1 MPSASEVR
9 EQVARESE
17 QRRRFAVP
25 AFASGILYLLSG
37 IIVSASLSGTP
48 TVGVIQGLAPAL
60 HGEANPRVSPRTPT
74 VKFVS
79 HHALTLIAGS
89 VIGALAIA
97 VLTLVLLVILD
108 ATRFRRPETWRP
120 ARPLIIAG
128 GAGVAAL
135 NLAHSVIL
143 GITSHKFAV
152 GHDFTN
158 HAVDRALLTAGG
170 VGVGLGAA
178 GLFASLALVAGMG
191 TTMVA
196 SMGVGLTARWVSF
209 LGIFAAVLFV
219 LGGAFGRVLPEIV
232 TAFWLVAM
240 GILFIGK
247 WPNGDPPA
255 WASGEA
261 RPWPT
266 GAEMRAARRG
276 EAVEPAPAAAGADIA
291 PAPAQPAGTRS
302 SRRRKRGARR

>member
-79 HHALTLIAGS
+79 HHALTLIAG
-89 VIGALAIA
+89 
-97 VLTLVLLVILD
+97 
-108 ATRFRRPETWRP
+108 
-120 ARPLIIAG
+120 
-128 GAGVAAL
+128 
-135 NLAHSVIL
+135 
-143 GITSHKFAV
+143 
-152 GHDFTN
+152 
-158 HAVDRALLTAGG
+158 G

-247 WPNGDPPA
+247 WPN
-255 WASGEA
+255 
-261 RPWPT
+261 
-266 GAEMRAARRG
+266 
-276 EAVEPAPAAAGADIA
+276 
-291 PAPAQPAGTRS
+291 
-302 SRRRKRGARR
+302 

>member
-17 QRRRFAVP
+17 QRRRLAVP
-25 AFASGILYLLSG
+25 AFAGGLLYLLSG
-37 IIVSASLSGTP
+37 IIVSASLNGAP
-48 TVGVIQGLAPAL
+48 TVGMIQGLAPAL
-60 HGEANPRVSPRTPT
+60 RGEANPRVSPRAPE
-74 VKFVS
+74 VKFIS
-79 HHALTLIAGS
+79 HRALTLIAGS
-89 VIGALAIA
+89 VVGAISIA
-97 VLTLVLLVILD
+97 ALTLVVLAIFD
-108 ATRFRRPETWRP
+108 AARFRRPETWRP

-128 GAGVAAL
+128 GAGVALL
-135 NLAHSVIL
+135 NLAHSVVL
-143 GITSHKFAV
+143 AITSHKFAV
-152 GHDFTN
+152 GHDLTS
-158 HAVDRALLTAGG
+158 HAVDKALLTAGG
-170 VGVGLGAA
+170 VGVSLGIV
-178 GLFASLALVAGMG
+178 GLFAALALAAGMVA
-191 TTMVA
+191 TMVA
-196 SMGVGLTARWVSF
+196 SMRVGLTARWVSI
-209 LGIFAAVLFV
+209 LGIFAGLF
-219 LGGAFGRVLPEIV
+219 FLPFFASTTLELV

-276 EAVEPAPAAAGADIA
+276 EPVQAAPAAAGADIA
-291 PAPAQPAGTRS
+291 PAPAQPEGARS

>member
-89 VIGALAIA
+89 VI
-97 VLTLVLLVILD
+97 
-108 ATRFRRPETWRP
+108 
-120 ARPLIIAG
+120 
-128 GAGVAAL
+128 AA
-135 NLAHSVIL
+135 
-143 GITSHKFAV
+143 
-152 GHDFTN
+152 
-158 HAVDRALLTAGG
+158 
-170 VGVGLGAA
+170 
-178 GLFASLALVAGMG
+178 LALVAGMG

-196 SMGVGLTARWVSF
+196 SMRVGLTARWVSF

-261 RPWPT
+261 RPW
-266 GAEMRAARRG
+266 
-276 EAVEPAPAAAGADIA
+276 
-291 PAPAQPAGTRS
+291 
-302 SRRRKRGARR
+302 

>member
-1 MPSASEVR
+1 M
-9 EQVARESE
+9 
-17 QRRRFAVP
+17 
-25 AFASGILYLLSG
+25 
-37 IIVSASLSGTP
+37 
-48 TVGVIQGLAPAL
+48 
-60 HGEANPRVSPRTPT
+60 
-74 VKFVS
+74 
-79 HHALTLIAGS
+79 
-89 VIGALAIA
+89 
-97 VLTLVLLVILD
+97 LTLVLLVILD

-196 SMGVGLTARWVSF
+196 SMRVGLTARWVSF
-209 LGIFAAVLFV
+209 LGIFAALLFV
-219 LGGAFGRVLPEIV
+219 FGGAFGRILPELV
-232 TAFWLVAM
+232 TAFWLVSM

-266 GAEMRAARRG
+266 GAELRAARRG
-276 EAVEPAPAAAGADIA
+276 QTPAPATAGDVA
-291 PAPAQPAGTRS
+291 PAPTQPAGTRS
-302 SRRRKRGARR
+302 SRRRKRGAR